1 MDLNY
6 SHVHVDNY
14 NCAFSMFHTFAVNY
28 KEEKNEYGVA

>member
-1 MDLNY
+1 M
-6 SHVHVDNY
+6 SIII